1 MSEKLYGF
9 LLKLYPDHFRRTYG
23 HEALRLVRDRARSE
37 RGFRSGLR
45 LWLDLLLDLAKS
57 LPCEYCNAP
66 TTAIAATR
74 PLDVDRSFQLL
85 AERSLNPNLL
95 CLGGTLTAAFF
106 WVCVFAVAHSGTFPS
121 VFPPPALLQRL
132 AQSTPDE
139 AGYPYEEEPPIRNST
154 RNLAAGASA
163 GHSVSAVAYSFCM
176 TAQRDIPNNS
186 AQPLFTFHFA
196 PPGASGVALLDGKTV
211 KRFKNEQRLSI
222 RAHVFAGDH
231 QFVLHLERPVENTF
245 VSSNDD
251 FEYCQAK

>member
-1 MSEKLYGF
+1 MSEKLYKF

-23 HEALRLVRDRARSE
+23 DEALRLVRDRARSE
-37 RGFRSGLR
+37 KGFLSGLR
-45 LWLDLLLDLAKS
+45 LWLGLLLDLAIS
-57 LPCEYCNAP
+57 LPREYSNPP
-66 TTAIAATR
+66 TTAIVAAR
-74 PLDVDRSFQLL
+74 PLDVDRSFQPL

-139 AGYPYEEEPPIRNST
+139 AGYPYEDEPPIRNST
-154 RNLAAGASA
+154 RNLAAAASA
-163 GHSVSAVAYSFCM
+163 GHAASAVAYSSCM
-176 TAQRDIPNNS
+176 SVQRDIPNNS

-211 KRFKNEQRLSI
+211 KSFKNEQRLSI

-231 QFVLHLERPVENTF
+231 QFVLHLDRPAKNTF
-245 VSSNDD
+245 MSKKDD
-251 FEYCQAK
+251 FRYCQAK